1 MPIKLKPSTTARD
14 RKTGKVKVEHH
25 YIKSQSDET
34 LINLLNTTTI
44 NKSKRKIRNELTR
57 RKIKLVTRNMI

>member
-1 MPIKLKPSTTARD
+1 MPIKLKPSSTVRD
-14 RKTGKVKVEHH
+14 KKTGKVKIDHC
-25 YIKSQSDET
+25 YMKSQSIET

-44 NKSKRKIRNELTR
+44 NKRKRKIRNELTR

>member
-25 YIKSQSDET
+25 YIKSQSVET

-44 NKSKRKIRNELTR
+44 NKIFKITFKILFILFILTY
-57 RKIKLVTRNMI
+57 

>member
-25 YIKSQSDET
+25 YIKSQSVET

-44 NKSKRKIRNELTR
+44 NKSKEK
-57 RKIKLVTRNMI
+57 